1 MLSQLPDT
9 ILVITVIGPEFINE
23 NITTLDE
30 CDSKYC
36 DLLMFFSQPALSS
49 IKVLDILLKK
59 SITAANYSSLVD
71 LPQPTVQMTF
81 EEAVPVEVVPEIDDT
96 PGAIKSVGNFL

>member
-1 MLSQLPDT
+1 
-9 ILVITVIGPEFINE
+9 
-23 NITTLDE
+23 
-30 CDSKYC
+30 
-36 DLLMFFSQPALSS
+36 
-49 IKVLDILLKK
+49 
-59 SITAANYSSLVD
+59 LVD